1 MRAIK
6 VEELVKKFNS
16 FTAVENISFDVP
28 YGELFGLLGP
38 NGAGKTTTIN
48 ILSTLLKPTSG
59 YAEVAGFDIRKKR
72 DEVRKSIG
80 IVFQDPTLDTKL
92 TGRENLLFHAMM
104 YGIKKEEAEKRMK
117 EVLQL
122 VELED
127 RANTLVEKYSG
138 GMKRRLEI
146 ARGLIHRPKVLFLD
160 EPTLGLDAQTRRRIW
175 DYIKKLNKET
185 GITMIL
191 TTHYM
196 EEADYLCDRVAIID
210 HGKIVA
216 IDNPLNLKNRLG
228 GDIVSLEFEGD
239 ANNYIEKLKELKW
252 IKSLRVQNGILRM
265 SMEMAERKIPTLLNL
280 AEKIGINI
288 NSVNLHKPSLEDVF
302 LFYTGRKIRDED
314 GEREKRE
321 WIIRSMRR

>member
-1 MRAIK
+1 MQAIR
-6 VEELVKKFNS
+6 VEELLKKFNG
-16 FTAVENISFDVP
+16 FTAVDKISFDVS

-59 YAEVAGFDIRKKR
+59 YAEVAGFDIRKRR
-72 DEVRKSIG
+72 DEVRRSIG

-92 TGRENLLFHAMM
+92 TGRENLLFHAML
-104 YGIKKEEAEKRMK
+104 YGIKREEAEKRIK
-117 EVLQL
+117 EVLEL

-127 RANTLVEKYSG
+127 RADTLVEKYSG

-175 DYIKKLNKET
+175 DYIKKLNEET

-196 EEADYLCDRVAIID
+196 EEADYLCDRIAIID

-216 IDNPLNLKNRLG
+216 IDNPINLKNMLG
-228 GDIVSLEFEGD
+228 GDVVTLEIEGD
-239 ANNYIEKLKELKW
+239 ANQYIEKLKELKW
-252 IKSLRVQNGILRM
+252 VKSLMVQNRILRM
-265 SMEMAERKIPTLLNL
+265 SMEMGERKIPNLVNL
-280 AEKIGINI
+280 AEKNGVKIS
-288 NSVNLHKPSLEDVF
+288 SVNLHKPSLEDVF
-302 LFYTGRKIRDED
+302 LFFTGRKIRDEEGE
-314 GEREKRE
+314 GERRE
-321 WIIRSMRR
+321 WTIREMRR